1 MLWDSCFSRHRYPTR
16 IRSVAVAGIMY
27 FFMVYFSVCL
37 LHIAGGDMRKKKKG
51 LKMVLN
57 SGGEPVLVGFKDW
70 FLVRG
75 FSEGVSSADEEF
87 FEKRRAG
94 ARKISASAK
103 EKGGPAMLTHWHFLA
118 KDAEYEDV
126 FKALEDRKGKEFF
139 VGKYKSFLEQ
149 LHKSDFEQKR
159 FQTISG
165 QMEVWGE
172 ALSRLFHGD
181 SEK

>member
-1 MLWDSCFSRHRYPTR
+1 
-16 IRSVAVAGIMY
+16 
-27 FFMVYFSVCL
+27 
-37 LHIAGGDMRKKKKG
+37 MRKKKKKGG

-70 FLVRG
+70 MLARRL
-75 FSEGVSSADEEF
+75 SEGAVSDKDEEF
-87 FEKRRAG
+87 FGRRREG
-94 ARKISASAK
+94 ASKISDSAK

-118 KDAEYEDV
+118 KDAQYEDV
-126 FKALEDRKGKEFF
+126 IKAVKEKKGKEFF

-165 QMEVWGE
+165 QLEVWGE

-181 SEK
+181 

>member
-1 MLWDSCFSRHRYPTR
+1 M
-16 IRSVAVAGIMY
+16 A
-27 FFMVYFSVCL
+27 
-37 LHIAGGDMRKKKKG
+37 
-51 LKMVLN
+51 LN

-70 FLVRG
+70 FLARG
-75 FSEGVSSADEEF
+75 LSEGVSSSDEEF

-126 FKALEDRKGKEFF
+126 SKALEANKGKEFF
-139 VGKYKSFLEQ
+139 VKKYKSFLEALLEA
-149 LHKSDFEQKR
+149 LHKSDFQQKR

-165 QMEVWGE
+165 QLEVWGE